1 MHLQSHKFE
10 FPFDVYVIRWIAFV
24 AFLSMKSEN
33 AIDIDANSANESR
46 REKQKTSLTPLIIAC
61 LAATWLVWGSTYL
74 AIKFALVSFPPFV
87 QMGSRFI
94 VAGVALAL
102 WMRYVRNAPWPTLIQ
117 WRNATVI
124 GALMLGCGMGGTAYS
139 EQTIGSGLVVAFIA
153 VVPVMMA
160 LGNLLWKI
168 YPSRLEAAGIGVGL
182 AGVLMLTQGAG
193 FQSSTAGL
201 IAIAIACVA
210 WSTGSLLSQ
219 RVPAL
224 AMAPG
229 AMGFASEMIGGGIVL
244 MAMAAINGEYVTLR
258 SSWPPQPLATAAW
271 FYLVVFGSLIAFNAY
286 MVLLAKS
293 SAALAASYCFVTP
306 VIAMVLGIV
315 FAGEVVSGFEWA
327 AAGVVLVGVILV
339 LSGRK

>member
-1 MHLQSHKFE
+1 MTTTNSLEHS
-10 FPFDVYVIRWIAFV
+10 V
-24 AFLSMKSEN
+24 N
-33 AIDIDANSANESR
+33 AGTTESR
-46 REKQKTSLTPLIIAC
+46 DGVPKKATGLTPLVIGC

-94 VAGVALAL
+94 VAGVVLAL
-102 WMRYVRNAPWPTLIQ
+102 WMRWVKRAAWPTLVQ
-117 WRNATVI
+117 WRNASVI
-124 GALMLGCGMGGTAYS
+124 GALMLGGGMGFTAVS
-139 EQTIGSGLVVAFIA
+139 EQTVSSGLVVAFIA
-153 VVPVMMA
+153 VVPIMMA

-168 YPSRLEAAGIGVGL
+168 YPSKLEAFGIAVGL
-182 AGVLMLTQGAG
+182 IGVLMLTQGSG
-193 FQSSTAGL
+193 FRASAAGL
-201 IAIAIACVA
+201 IAIAIACIS

-229 AMGFASEMIGGGIVL
+229 AMGFASEMMCGGVVL
-244 MAMAAINGEYVTLR
+244 MAFAMIAGEYPTLA
-258 SSWPPQPLATAAW
+258 SLWPPQPSAIAAW

-306 VIAMVLGIV
+306 VIAMLLGV
-315 FAGEVVSGFEWA
+315 WLGGEVVTGFEWA
-327 AAGVVLVGVILV
+327 AAGVVLIGVVLV
-339 LSGRK
+339 LRGRR